1 MGLARILSPVPDQK
15 ARSDPH
21 GYYMS
26 DNYPFLLRM
35 NTFPQYTRAIEI
47 LKIALIGIIGVI
59 EIPLVIG
66 LYNQNTVGEVFGMIV
81 SIFIL
86 QPLAVAVGLGLGI
99 HPVQVMFIMISF
111 GVSVILV
118 LPRICDAFAE
128 RSEWLQQNLKKIE
141 NVTQKSKIFR
151 KYGIYAFIPF
161 IWVPGVGLYG
171 CIMIA
176 WLFKWRNLRTGAII
190 LAGWILAALIVLLTS
205 IGIFQIIR

>member
-1 MGLARILSPVPDQK
+1 
-15 ARSDPH
+15 
-21 GYYMS
+21 
-26 DNYPFLLRM
+26 M
-35 NTFPQYTRAIEI
+35 NTVSQPGRIIEI
-47 LKIALIGIIGVI
+47 VKIALIGVIGVI

-66 LYNQNTVGEVFGMIV
+66 LYNQNTVGEIFGMII

-118 LPRICDAFAE
+118 LPRICDMFAE
-128 RSEWLQQNLKKIE
+128 RSEWLQKNLKKIE
-141 NVTQKSKIFR
+141 TITQKSEMFR
-151 KYGIYAFIPF
+151 KYGMFTFIPF

-171 CIMIA
+171 CVMIA
-176 WLFKWRNLRTGAII
+176 WLFKWRNVRAGTII

-205 IGIFQIIR
+205 IGIFRIIR

>member
-1 MGLARILSPVPDQK
+1 
-15 ARSDPH
+15 
-21 GYYMS
+21 
-26 DNYPFLLRM
+26 M
-35 NTFPQYTRAIEI
+35 NTFSQFTRLIEI
-47 LKIALIGIIGVI
+47 LTIALISVIGVI

-66 LYNQNTVGEVFGMIV
+66 LYNQNSVGEIFGMVV

-111 GVSVILV
+111 GISVILV
-118 LPRICDAFAE
+118 LPKICDIFAE
-128 RSEWLQQNLKKIE
+128 RSELLKQNIKKIE
-141 NVTQKSKIFR
+141 KITQKSEMFR
-151 KYGIYAFIPF
+151 KYGIYTFIPF

-171 CIMIA
+171 CVMIA
-176 WLFKWRNLRTGAII
+176 WLFKWRSVRAGSII

>member
-1 MGLARILSPVPDQK
+1 
-15 ARSDPH
+15 
-21 GYYMS
+21 
-26 DNYPFLLRM
+26 M
-35 NTFPQYTRAIEI
+35 NTFSQFTRSIEI
-47 LKIALIGIIGVI
+47 LKIALIGIIGII

-66 LYNQNTVGEVFGMIV
+66 LYNQNSAGEIFGMV
-81 SIFIL
+81 ASIFIL

-111 GVSVILV
+111 GISVILV
-118 LPRICDAFAE
+118 LPGICDIFAG

-141 NVTQKSKIFR
+141 KITQKSEMFR
-151 KYGIYAFIPF
+151 RYGIYAFIPF

-176 WLFKWRNLRTGAII
+176 WLFKWRSVRAGAII

>member
-1 MGLARILSPVPDQK
+1 
-15 ARSDPH
+15 
-21 GYYMS
+21 
-26 DNYPFLLRM
+26 M
-35 NTFPQYTRAIEI
+35 NTFSQFTRSIEI
-47 LKIALIGIIGVI
+47 LKIVLIGIIGII

-66 LYNQNTVGEVFGMIV
+66 LYNQNSAGEIFGMV
-81 SIFIL
+81 ASIFIL

-111 GVSVILV
+111 GISVILV
-118 LPRICDAFAE
+118 LPGICDIFAE
-128 RSEWLQQNLKKIE
+128 QSEWLQQNLKKIE
-141 NVTQKSKIFR
+141 KITQKSEMFSR
-151 KYGIYAFIPF
+151 YGIYAFIPF

-176 WLFKWRNLRTGAII
+176 WLFKWRSVRAGAII

>member
-1 MGLARILSPVPDQK
+1 
-15 ARSDPH
+15 
-21 GYYMS
+21 
-26 DNYPFLLRM
+26 M
-35 NTFPQYTRAIEI
+35 NTFSQFTRSIEI
-47 LKIALIGIIGVI
+47 LTIALISVIGVV
-59 EIPLVIG
+59 EIPLIIG
-66 LYNQNTVGEVFGMIV
+66 LYNQNSAGEIFGMVV

-111 GVSVILV
+111 GISVILV
-118 LPRICDAFAE
+118 LPRICDIFADQ
-128 RSEWLQQNLKKIE
+128 SEWLQQNLKKIE
-141 NVTQKSKIFR
+141 GITQKSEMFR

-161 IWVPGVGLYG
+161 IWVPGIGLYG

-176 WLFKWRNLRTGAII
+176 WLFKWRSVRAGAII

>member
-1 MGLARILSPVPDQK
+1 MNSFSQFT
-15 ARSDPH
+15 RS
-21 GYYMS
+21 
-26 DNYPFLLRM
+26 
-35 NTFPQYTRAIEI
+35 IEI
-47 LKIALIGIIGVI
+47 LKIVLIGIIGII

-66 LYNQNTVGEVFGMIV
+66 LYNQNSAGEIFGMVV

-111 GVSVILV
+111 GISVILV
-118 LPRICDAFAE
+118 LPGICDIFAE
-128 RSEWLQQNLKKIE
+128 QSEWLQQNLKKIE
-141 NVTQKSKIFR
+141 KITQKSEMFR
-151 KYGIYAFIPF
+151 RYGIYAFIPF

-176 WLFKWRNLRTGAII
+176 WLFKWRSVRAGAII

-205 IGIFQIIR
+205 IGIFQIIQ